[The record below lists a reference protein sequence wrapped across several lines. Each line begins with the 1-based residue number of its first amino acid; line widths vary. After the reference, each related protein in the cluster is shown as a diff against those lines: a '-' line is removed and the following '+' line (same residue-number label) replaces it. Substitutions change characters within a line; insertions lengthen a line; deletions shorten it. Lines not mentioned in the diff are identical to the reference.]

1 MPLYSSSKFGNSKGV
16 EKESNQLV
24 GYEECCKDS
33 VNVKGK
39 EMECMDFIALDE
51 LSEDKG
57 IKEKKKGRD
66 VGNLVYFDDGMK
78 IKSSKNGADCANMD
92 DGGLLNDEDGNLV
105 FKINKISLDDEYDMC
120 VLEVEKKSEDGEVIE
135 SHSKKEVDDNTG
147 VIILDKP
154 SEVNGNKKCLV
165 FIGKPQHSK
174 EGFVKKGMKKEGYEG
189 DSMEVMVAD
198 IREGGE
204 YKNDRKYNK
213 VEICGSIIQV
223 DSNCVVMVVVKFLD
237 DANGKERE
245 LLFKS
250 NEVLKNENLVEGDN
264 VLINKNKSRW
274 LNQKDVK
281 SNDLSVQGDFK
292 KCVKDIQMYIS
303 KHNMVKIA
311 RIGLAELSRN
321 KVTCGLELD
330 TQFDVLKRK
339 LSHLDVKSVFGHL
352 KNEGLGYVKFDMWKW
367 PTRKK

>member
-223 DSNCVVMVVVKFLD
+223 DSNCVVIVVVKFLD

-250 NEVLKNENLVEGDN
+250 NVRPLFKEHERN
-264 VLINKNKSRW
+264 VR
-274 LNQKDVK
+274 
-281 SNDLSVQGDFK
+281 
-292 KCVKDIQMYIS
+292 
-303 KHNMVKIA
+303 
-311 RIGLAELSRN
+311 EL
-321 KVTCGLELD
+321 
-330 TQFDVLKRK
+330 
-339 LSHLDVKSVFGHL
+339 
-352 KNEGLGYVKFDMWKW
+352 
-367 PTRKK
+367 TR

>member
-1 MPLYSSSKFGNSKGV
+1 MPLCSSSKFGNSKGV

-51 LSEDKG
+51 LSKDKG
-57 IKEKKKGRD
+57 IKEKKKGRG

-92 DGGLLNDEDGNLV
+92 D
-105 FKINKISLDDEYDMC
+105 
-120 VLEVEKKSEDGEVIE
+120 VEKKSEDGEVIE
-135 SHSKKEVDDNTG
+135 SHSKKEVNDNTC

-213 VEICGSIIQV
+213 VEISGSIIQ
-223 DSNCVVMVVVKFLD
+223 SLGSVK
-237 DANGKERE
+237 
-245 LLFKS
+245 
-250 NEVLKNENLVEGDN
+250 KNENLVEGDN

-274 LNQKDVK
+274 LDQKDVK

-311 RIGLAELSRN
+311 RIGLADLSRN

-352 KNEGLGYVKFDMWKW
+352 KNGGLGYVKFDMWKW